1 MYIEVTSNGKV
12 IKGEVK
18 RILVSTRGG
27 ISLGLAVGVS
37 VGVILLIVI
46 MFGIL
51 FILWKRKYPAYTEIE
66 RREDG
71 KGKMYFCCIGNPSV
85 QSWHFLRFVRYILD
99 GTIAFKV
106 HFISILFSFLGSN
119 NIVITSLLFKTVMGV
134 STIRFH
140 MEYSWN

>member
-1 MYIEVTSNGKV
+1 MYIEVISNGKV

-27 ISLGLAVGVS
+27 VSLKLAVGVS

-46 MFGIL
+46 IFGIL

-71 KGKMYFCCIGNPSV
+71 TGKMYF
-85 QSWHFLRFVRYILD
+85 
-99 GTIAFKV
+99 
-106 HFISILFSFLGSN
+106 
-119 NIVITSLLFKTVMGV
+119 
-134 STIRFH
+134 
-140 MEYSWN
+140 

>member
-71 KGKMYFCCIGNPSV
+71 TGKMYF
-85 QSWHFLRFVRYILD
+85 
-99 GTIAFKV
+99 
-106 HFISILFSFLGSN
+106 
-119 NIVITSLLFKTVMGV
+119 
-134 STIRFH
+134 
-140 MEYSWN
+140 